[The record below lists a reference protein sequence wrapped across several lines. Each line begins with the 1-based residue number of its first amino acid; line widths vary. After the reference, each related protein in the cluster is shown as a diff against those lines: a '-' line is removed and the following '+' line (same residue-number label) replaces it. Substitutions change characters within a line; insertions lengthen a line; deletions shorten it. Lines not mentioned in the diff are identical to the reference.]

1 MPLICYDLR
10 FPELF
15 RRMGEKGAEVF
26 LVPSAWP
33 FPRLEAWIMLNRVRA
48 LENLC
53 FLVSANS
60 VGVNRGIQFAG
71 NSMMVDPW
79 GVILT
84 SGGDEEVILQAE
96 LDPEVM
102 HSARERYPALADR
115 LDWLGNVI

>member
-1 MPLICYDLR
+1 
-10 FPELF
+10 
-15 RRMGEKGAEVF
+15 
-26 LVPSAWP
+26 
-33 FPRLEAWIMLNRVRA
+33 MLNRVRA

-53 FLVSANS
+53 FLVSANY
-60 VGVNRGIQFAG
+60 VGLNRGIQLAG
-71 NSMMVDPW
+71 HSMMVDPW